1 MAVAEM
7 GIRELIEAYARGAAE
22 VREAIAGMSAA
33 EIAARPIPGKWST
46 LELVCHLA
54 DFEPIYA
61 DRMKRVI
68 AEETPSF
75 MSGDPD
81 LFLQHLAYDAREAE
95 GEIAVIDSVRQQMAK
110 ILRTLPV
117 AAFSRVGMHSRD
129 GAVSLETLL
138 RRVTNHIPHHVR
150 FIAEKRA
157 ALGLGGSEK

>member
-1 MAVAEM
+1 MSVAEM
-7 GIRELIEAYARGAAE
+7 GIPELIEAYARGAAE
-22 VREAIAGMSAA
+22 LREAIAGMSAA
-33 EIAARPIPGKWST
+33 EIAARPVPGKWST
-46 LELVCHLA
+46 LELICHLA

-68 AEETPSF
+68 AEEKPTF

-81 LFLQHLAYDAREAE
+81 LFLQHLAYDARDAE
-95 GEIAVIDSVRQQMAK
+95 GEIALIDSVRQQMAR
-110 ILRTLPV
+110 ILRTLPRESF
-117 AAFSRVGMHSRD
+117 ARVGIHSRD

-157 ALGLGGSEK
+157 AIGG

>member
-1 MAVAEM
+1 M
-7 GIRELIEAYARGAAE
+7 GIPELIEAYARGAAE

-46 LELVCHLA
+46 LELLCHLA

-68 AEETPSF
+68 AEEQPTF

-81 LFLQHLAYDAREAE
+81 LFLRHLAYDAREAE
-95 GEIAVIDSVRQQMAK
+95 GEIAVIDSVRQQMAR
-110 ILRTLPV
+110 ILRTLPQ
-117 AAFSRVGMHSRD
+117 AAFARVGVHSRD

-157 ALGLGGSEK
+157 AMG